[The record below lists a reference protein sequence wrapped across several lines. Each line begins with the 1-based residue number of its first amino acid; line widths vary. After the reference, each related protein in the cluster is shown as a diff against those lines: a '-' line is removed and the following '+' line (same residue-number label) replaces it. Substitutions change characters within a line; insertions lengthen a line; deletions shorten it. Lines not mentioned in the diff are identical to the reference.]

1 MKQIS
6 GPTFGM
12 DDVAE
17 SLTYSPHVRINY
29 SPHVRINYSPHVR
42 INYSPHVRINS
53 NTAIMA
59 GKQNSIFLDIR
70 KLSKSEDT

>member
-29 SPHVRINYSPHVR
+29 SPHVRIN
-42 INYSPHVRINS
+42 S
-53 NTAIMA
+53 NTVIMA
-59 GKQNSIFLDIR
+59 RKLNSIFFDIR
-70 KLSKSEDT
+70 KLSKSEAT